1 MLSVVLAILIL
12 GCLLYLVYTRLPA
25 NTLKSNLIMFGLGS
39 ISGLIIL
46 TLFAFQIEIVH
57 VGAAV
62 AVAVAVVVPS
72 SLLFGY
78 WFGFGRQQIKN
89 LLS

>member
-1 MLSVVLAILIL
+1 MLSVVLANLIL
-12 GCLLYLVYTRLPA
+12 SCLLYLVYTRLPA

-46 TLFAFQIEIVH
+46 TLFTFQIEIVH
-57 VGAAV
+57 VGA
-62 AVAVAVVVPS
+62 AVAVVVPS

-89 LLS
+89 LLN